1 MNVGVKEHNQYKLV
15 DVNHRRRFKKYEP
28 FILAMQAT
36 QVCYMSYPSTKRDK
50 DDWLAVLKVK
60 PRDVIESPDEGGIK
74 VVESNLPFQVEEVEV
89 HEIDMN
95 IIVDEDIPLHD
106 PNGETIEMAEP
117 INEDLLLDHHEL
129 QEEITEDEGE
139 TEEEDDEEF
148 EDEIDTDY
156 RIWRSDVADQLALL
170 SLNDDVTRGR
180 GRGNT
185 TRASKTSIRGR
196 GSTSRVYMPTSNG
209 IGEGASTQRNVIGEE
224 PTSSQNN
231 TIGEGESNNNSGHLE
246 PSNICSTRICESFKS
261 ELDPNGI
268 NWKSVSQEIRDFY
281 LGEFEKEFYW
291 DPSIDSEVKI
301 LWRKKAARRYSDFIS
316 CIKKGAVRPKYV
328 LEETW
333 ETWMRFWKDPK
344 VVEKSKIN
352 SKNRCGGQNAVAKG
366 THTGGSITIGEHRKR
381 LAIEK
386 GRDPTPSELHLHVHT
401 HGHDGK
407 SFVGERA
414 RVVHE
419 KYLEIL
425 QNQTQTQSNVDQLQ
439 AYYQAAGGEKK
450 RRIYGLGSQAKSFY
464 GKNFCAP
471 ASGFDVSSSIPCMN
485 AQTTTPENLDDF
497 MTRLIPSLTDHMLPV
512 FVERVREL
520 ISSTSSQ
527 SNTPM
532 TPVIPTPSN
541 IDEANASVSNEDCG
555 SPISLS

>member
-1 MNVGVKEHNQYKLV
+1 M
-15 DVNHRRRFKKYEP
+15 
-28 FILAMQAT
+28 
-36 QVCYMSYPSTKRDK
+36 
-50 DDWLAVLKVK
+50 
-60 PRDVIESPDEGGIK
+60 
-74 VVESNLPFQVEEVEV
+74 
-89 HEIDMN
+89 
-95 IIVDEDIPLHD
+95 
-106 PNGETIEMAEP
+106 
-117 INEDLLLDHHEL
+117 
-129 QEEITEDEGE
+129 
-139 TEEEDDEEF
+139 
-148 EDEIDTDY
+148 
-156 RIWRSDVADQLALL
+156 
-170 SLNDDVTRGR
+170 TRGR

-196 GSTSRVYMPTSNG
+196 GSTSQVYMPTVPIPITNSQQGGINFSVGPDHSNQNQTLAPTNSPLVQTSAHGSIPSVHFETPHVISNQSNG
-209 IGEGASTQRNVIGEE
+209 IGKGASTQRNVIEEE

-231 TIGEGESNNNSGHLE
+231 TIGEGESNNNFGQRTLVFLSHSGLE
-246 PSNICSTRICESFKS
+246 PSNICSTRICESFKN
-261 ELDPNGI
+261 ELDPNEI

-301 LWRKKAARRYSDFIS
+301 LWCKKAARRYSDFIS

-328 LEETW
+328 PEETW
-333 ETWMRFWKDPK
+333 ESWMRFWKDSK

-352 SKNRCGGQNAVAKG
+352 SKNRGGGQNAVAKG

-414 RVVHE
+414 RVVHP
-419 KYLEIL
+419 
-425 QNQTQTQSNVDQLQ
+425 NN
-439 AYYQAAGGEKK
+439 
-450 RRIYGLGSQAKSFY
+450 
-464 GKNFCAP
+464 
-471 ASGFDVSSSIPCMN
+471 
-485 AQTTTPENLDDF
+485 
-497 MTRLIPSLTDHMLPV
+497 
-512 FVERVREL
+512 
-520 ISSTSSQ
+520 
-527 SNTPM
+527 PM